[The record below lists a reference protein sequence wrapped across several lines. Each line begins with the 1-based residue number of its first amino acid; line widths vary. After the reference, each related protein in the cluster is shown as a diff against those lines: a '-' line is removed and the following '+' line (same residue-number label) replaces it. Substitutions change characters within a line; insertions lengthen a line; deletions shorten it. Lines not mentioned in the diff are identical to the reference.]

1 MRVDLAFEGV
11 AGQAEL
17 VRRGEV
23 SSRELVETALD
34 RVGRLDGELNAFG
47 AVYAERALAE
57 ADRADQRRAAGQVR
71 PLLGVPI
78 AVKDEMDIGGEV
90 TSRGTGAVV
99 TRARE
104 DSEIVKR
111 LRAAGAIVVGKTT
124 MPEVGLWPFTES
136 ITWGVTRNPW
146 DTDRTPGGSSGGSAA
161 AVAAGIVPAALAA
174 DGAGSIRIPA
184 ACCNLFGLKPHSGRV
199 PRMPHYADE
208 NHWICFGALTH
219 SVADGALMLDVL
231 ADGSFPPPQPPP
243 RLRIAVSEAFPAGTR
258 GRLTDE
264 TLAALHGTAD
274 LLRELGH
281 EVVEADLPVGVRD
294 GLLIVAL
301 MFAGIRELVGEF
313 ERPQRLEHRTRAM
326 ARPGRLVSDGMVE
339 RLLAAE
345 RRLAERVGR
354 FFADYDVLLTPVMAE
369 PAVPAG
375 IMEGRGATAT
385 YLWSSAWVPFNVLWN
400 STGQPAASVP
410 AGFTSTGLPLAV
422 QLVGRP
428 RAEATL
434 LSLSAQIEEARPWS
448 GRRPELTLPGT

>member
-1 MRVDLAFEGV
+1 MAVDLAFAGV

-17 VRRGEV
+17 VRSGEV
-23 SSRELVETALD
+23 SARELVEASLA
-34 RVGRLDGELNAFG
+34 RIERLDPELNAFG
-47 AVYAERALAE
+47 AVYAERALVE
-57 ADRADQRRAAGQVR
+57 ADQADRRRAAGETR

-78 AVKDEMDIGGEV
+78 AVKDEIDIAGEI
-90 TSRGTGAVV
+90 TSRGTGAVA
-99 TRARE
+99 TRAPDDAE
-104 DSEIVKR
+104 VVKR

-184 ACCNLFGLKPHSGRV
+184 ACCGLFGIKPQAGRV
-199 PRMPHYADE
+199 PRTPHDRDG

-219 SVADGALMLDVL
+219 SVSDAALMLDVL
-231 ADGSFPPPQPPP
+231 ADGAFPAPEPPP

-258 GRLTDE
+258 GKLTDE
-264 TLAALHGTAD
+264 TRDALHGTAD
-274 LLRELGH
+274 LLRDLGH
-281 EVVEADLPVGVRD
+281 EVVEADVPVGVRD
-294 GLLIVAL
+294 GLLIVGL
-301 MFAGIRELVGEF
+301 MFAGIHELVGEI
-313 ERPQRLEHRTRAM
+313 ERPQRLERRTRAL
-326 ARPGRLVSDGMVE
+326 ARPGALVPDRVLE
-339 RLLAAE
+339 RLLLAE
-345 RRLAERVGR
+345 RRLAERAGTL
-354 FFADYDVLLTPVMAE
+354 FADHDVLLTPMMSE

-385 YLWSSAWVPFNVLWN
+385 YTWSTTWVPFNVLWN

-410 AGFTSTGLPLAV
+410 AGFSATGLPLAV

-428 RAEATL
+428 HDEATL
-434 LSLSAQIEEARPWS
+434 LSLAAQLEEARPWD
-448 GRRPELTLPGT
+448 GRRPPITGSA

>member
-1 MRVDLAFEGV
+1 MMFEGV
-11 AGQAEL
+11 AALAEL

-23 SSRELVETALD
+23 SARELVERTLQRIEKLD
-34 RVGRLDGELNAFG
+34 PELNAFG
-47 AVYAERALAE
+47 AVYAERALIE
-57 ADRADQRRAAGQVR
+57 ADQADRRRAAGESR

-90 TSRGTGAVV
+90 TSRGTGAMV
-99 TRARE
+99 TPARG

-111 LRAAGAIVVGKTT
+111 IRAAGAIVVGKTT

-199 PRMPHYADE
+199 PRTPHYADE

-219 SVADGALMLDVL
+219 SVADSALMLDVV
-231 ADGSFPPPQPPP
+231 ADGSFPPPQPPRP
-243 RLRIAVSEAFPAGTR
+243 LRIAVSEAFPAGTR
-258 GRLTDE
+258 GRLSDD

-281 EVVEADLPVGVRD
+281 EAVEADLPVGVRD
-294 GLLIVAL
+294 GLLIVGL
-301 MFAGIRELVGEF
+301 MFAGIRELVGDF
-313 ERPQRLEHRTRAM
+313 ERPQRLERRTRAM
-326 ARPGRLVSDGMVE
+326 ARPGRLIPDGMVE
-339 RLLAAE
+339 RLLQAE
-345 RRLAERVGR
+345 RRLAERVSTL
-354 FFADYDVLLTPVMAE
+354 FADHDVLLTPVLSE

-375 IMEGRGATAT
+375 IMEGRGAAAT
-385 YLWSSAWVPFNVLWN
+385 YLWSSSWVPFNVLWN

-410 AGFTSTGLPLAV
+410 AGFSANGLPLAV
-422 QLVGRP
+422 QIVGRP
-428 RAEATL
+428 HDESTL
-434 LSLSAQIEEARPWS
+434 LSLAAQLEEARPWS
-448 GRRPELTLPGT
+448 GRRPPVSLG

>member
-1 MRVDLAFEGV
+1 MADDLAFKGV

-23 SSRELVETALD
+23 SARELVEASLA
-34 RVGRLDGELNAFG
+34 RIARLDPELNAFG
-47 AVYAERALAE
+47 AVYAEKALAE
-57 ADRADQRRAAGQVR
+57 ADRADQRRAAGQTR

-99 TRARE
+99 RRAPD

-111 LRAAGAIVVGKTT
+111 IRAAGAIVVGKTT

-199 PRMPHYADE
+199 PRMPHYGDE
-208 NHWICFGALTH
+208 NHWICFGALTS
-219 SVADGALMLDVL
+219 SVADSALMLDVI
-231 ADGSFPPPQPPP
+231 ADGSFPPPRPPQ

-264 TLAALHGTAD
+264 TLAALHGTAE

-281 EVVEADLPVGVRD
+281 EVVEADLPVGMRD
-294 GLLIVAL
+294 GLLIVGL
-301 MFAGIRELVGEF
+301 MFRGIRELVGEMD
-313 ERPQRLEHRTRAM
+313 RPQRLERRTRAM
-326 ARPGRLVSDGMVE
+326 ARPGRLISDGNLE
-339 RLLAAE
+339 RLLRAE
-345 RRLAERVGR
+345 QRLAERVGR
-354 FFADYDVLLTPVMAE
+354 LFADHDVLLTPVMSE

-375 IMEGRGATAT
+375 IMEGRGATAS
-385 YLWSSAWVPFNVLWN
+385 YLWSTAWVPFEVLWN

-410 AGFTSTGLPLAV
+410 AGFSADGLPLAV
-422 QLVGRP
+422 QIVGRP
-428 RAEATL
+428 HDEATL
-434 LSLSAQIEEARPWS
+434 LSLAAQLEEARPWAA
-448 GRRPELTLPGT
+448 RRPPLQ